1 GINTPGLLLRSQL
14 PDPNAVLG
22 KRAFTHIVNS
32 SSAIMP
38 EVVDGFQ
45 GAPQSVYCEHFLFRD
60 GLTGK
65 AGYQLE
71 AAPLYPV
78 LAMSILGR
86 GGRAALEKWGPA
98 YRHAQSMIA
107 LVRDGFHEESKGGRV
122 EIRKDGSPVLDY
134 PVTGYLWEA
143 LYDAYLRMAEIQFA
157 AGAQEVM
164 PIHTDAHPYRS
175 WAEAQSEIPRLPKR
189 AFGPSLFSA
198 HLMGGCAMGED
209 AARSVVDSLGRHHQ
223 VEGLSVIDASVFPT
237 GLGVNPQ
244 LTTYAISARNATQLA
259 RDLGGKVKATAA

>member
-1 GINTPGLLLRSQL
+1 
-14 PDPNAVLG
+14 VLG

-32 SSAIMP
+32 SSALLP
-38 EVVDGFQ
+38 EIVDGFQ

-71 AAPLYPV
+71 AAPTYPV

-86 GGRAALEKWGPA
+86 GGREALRKWAPE
-98 YRHAQSMIA
+98 YRHAQSLIA
-107 LVRDGFHEESKGGRV
+107 LVRDGFHEQSKGGTV
-122 EIRKDGSPVLDY
+122 ELRGDGSPVLDY
-134 PVTGYLWEA
+134 PVTDYLWEA

-157 AGAQEVM
+157 GGAREVM
-164 PIHTDAHPYRS
+164 PIHTDARPYSS
-175 WAEAQSEIPRLPKR
+175 WTEAKVEIPKLPAR
-189 AFGPSLFSA
+189 PFGPSLFSA
-198 HLMGGCAMGED
+198 HLMGGCAMGEE
-209 AARSVVDSLGRHHQ
+209 AKGSVVNSLGRHHQ

-244 LTTYAISARNATQLA
+244 LTTYAISARNATRLA
-259 RDLGGKVKATAA
+259 RDLGGKPVSAAA